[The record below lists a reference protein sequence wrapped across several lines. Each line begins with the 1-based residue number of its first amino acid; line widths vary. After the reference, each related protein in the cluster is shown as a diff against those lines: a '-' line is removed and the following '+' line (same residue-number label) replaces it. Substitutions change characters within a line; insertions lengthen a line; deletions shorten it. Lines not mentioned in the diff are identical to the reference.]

1 MRSLN
6 KEMSARLKSEI
17 FVKRLFT
24 RMLTCHIEGLGLPNN
39 TQIKRRILCPTP
51 IHKYV
56 EFQRTIPKPIVHR
69 AKLQRFFGYKAS
81 GGVNEDKSI
90 YSPMHLFCQCVHTR
104 ATMRSYVG
112 YSSTAGRNVLVTAV
126 ATPYKS

>member
-56 EFQRTIPKPIVHR
+56 EFQRTIPKPIFHR

-81 GGVNEDKSI
+81 GGVNEDKSN
-90 YSPMHLFCQCVHTR
+90 YSPMLLFYP
-104 ATMRSYVG
+104 SYIFPYKG

>member
-81 GGVNEDKSI
+81 GGVNEDKSA
-90 YSPMHLFCQCVHTR
+90 YSPMLLFYPSHIFP
-104 ATMRSYVG
+104 YKG

>member
-69 AKLQRFFGYKAS
+69 AKPQRFFGYKAS

-90 YSPMHLFCQCVHTR
+90 YSPMRLFYPL
-104 ATMRSYVG
+104 AIGSYKG
-112 YSSTAGRNVLVTAV
+112 YSSTA
-126 ATPYKS
+126 